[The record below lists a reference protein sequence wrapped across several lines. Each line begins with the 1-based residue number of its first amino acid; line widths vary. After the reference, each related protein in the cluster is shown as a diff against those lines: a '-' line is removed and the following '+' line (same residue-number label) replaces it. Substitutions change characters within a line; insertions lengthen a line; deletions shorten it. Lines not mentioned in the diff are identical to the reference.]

1 MRACRYHPFMPTRK
15 KKPQRSGSGTRAI
28 LALAVVLF
36 AGIWLTEQV
45 ASRGVGPN
53 WLQFLFA
60 ASEPTDRLRVGL
72 IAGHKGNDSGAV
84 CDDGLTEAEVNI
96 KVAELTA
103 ERLQRRG
110 MQVEIL
116 DEFDGKLRG
125 YKAAALVS
133 IHADSCAVD
142 FSGFKVANQD
152 GGSAESARL
161 TECLWSNYEQA
172 TQLDRHIT
180 TITRDMTNYH
190 AFREI
195 ALETPASIIELGFL
209 NADRAIIADRP
220 ELAAAGVANGI
231 LCYFAPPPT
240 P

>member
-1 MRACRYHPFMPTRK
+1 MPTRK
-15 KKPQRSGSGTRAI
+15 KRPQRSGSGAKA
-28 LALAVVLF
+28 LLVLAVVLF

-45 ASRGVGPN
+45 ASRGIGPS

-60 ASEPTDRLRVGL
+60 ASESTGGLRVGL

-84 CDDGLTEAEVNI
+84 CDDGLTEAEVNL

-103 ERLQRRG
+103 ERLQRQG
-110 MQVEIL
+110 VQVDIL

-133 IHADSCAVD
+133 IHSDSCQVD
-142 FSGFKVANQD
+142 FTGFKVANQS
-152 GGSAESARL
+152 GGSAASERL
-161 TECLWSNYEQA
+161 TECLWTNYEQA
-172 TQLDRHIT
+172 TGLDRHMT

-195 ALETPASIIELGFL
+195 AFSTPAAIIELGFM
-209 NADRAIIADRP
+209 NADRPIIADQP
-220 ELAAAGVANGI
+220 ERAADGVANGI
-231 LCYFAPPPT
+231 LCFFAPTPT
-240 P
+240 PDATTTQQ